1 MTSRA
6 YFEKQTH
13 GEWKSVRV
21 PLAILRSEASE
32 DRGVSC
38 NLSCFDRRKIASDSV
53 SRPFGSR
60 RSFYV

>member
-1 MTSRA
+1 MLNGSP
-6 YFEKQTH
+6 
-13 GEWKSVRV
+13 SVRV

-38 NLSCFDRRKIASDSV
+38 NLSCFDKIIASDSV
-53 SRPFGSR
+53 SRPFGRR